1 MRLAGLD
8 LSFCFAVCGSRNRG
22 YDRVG
27 QPGER
32 ALQSCPQEVRYG
44 SSNYCDVLHIMTR
57 DDLQN
62 LSRLR
67 IKEAKVLFDHGC
79 FAGAY
84 YLLGYTV
91 ECALKACI
99 AKQIR
104 RYDFPDRKLVN
115 DSYTHDLEKLLN
127 ISGLKVEFQREIQT
141 NQSLA
146 VNWAIVKD
154 WSEQSRY
161 STGISEIMARDFY
174 TAVTARGQGVFSWLR
189 KRW

>member
-1 MRLAGLD
+1 M
-8 LSFCFAVCGSRNRG
+8 NR
-22 YDRVG
+22 
-27 QPGER
+27 
-32 ALQSCPQEVRYG
+32 A
-44 SSNYCDVLHIMTR
+44 
-57 DDLQN
+57 DLQR

-67 IKEAKVLFDHGC
+67 EQEAQVLLDNGC

-84 YLLGYTV
+84 YLLGYAI

-127 ISGLKVEFQREIQT
+127 ISGMK
-141 NQSLA
+141 NAMQSETQVNPNLA

-161 STGISEIMARDFY
+161 SNNISEIMARNFFSAI
-174 TAVTARGQGVFSWLR
+174 TEKSSGVLSWLR

>member
-1 MRLAGLD
+1 M
-8 LSFCFAVCGSRNRG
+8 NR
-22 YDRVG
+22 
-27 QPGER
+27 
-32 ALQSCPQEVRYG
+32 A
-44 SSNYCDVLHIMTR
+44 
-57 DDLQN
+57 DLQR

-67 IKEAKVLFDHGC
+67 EHEAQVLLDNGC

-84 YLLGYTV
+84 YLLGYAI
-91 ECALKACI
+91 ECALKVCV

-127 ISGLKVEFQREIQT
+127 ISGMKNVMGSEIQT
-141 NQSLA
+141 NPNLA

-161 STGISEIMARDFY
+161 NNNISEIMARNVFSAI
-174 TAVTARGQGVFSWLR
+174 TEKSSGVLSWLR

>member
-1 MRLAGLD
+1 MICRT
-8 LSFCFAVCGSRNRG
+8 SRNSE
-22 YDRVG
+22 Y
-27 QPGER
+27 
-32 ALQSCPQEVRYG
+32 
-44 SSNYCDVLHIMTR
+44 
-57 DDLQN
+57 
-62 LSRLR
+62 
-67 IKEAKVLFDHGC
+67 KEAKVLLDHGC

-84 YLLGYTV
+84 YLLGYAV

-99 AKQIR
+99 ARQIR

-127 ISGLKVEFQREIQT
+127 ISGLKTEFQRAIQT

-161 STGISEIMARDFY
+161 STDISEIMARDFY
-174 TAVTARGQGVFSWLR
+174 SAVTARGQGVLSWLR